1 MAEITYIEQS
11 TGNEIK
17 TIPYNPKT
25 MPPGVIV
32 KPIRA
37 KILTFGDAKYRVVND
52 PEMDCIGNM
61 IIELKRV
68 R

>member
-11 TGNEIK
+11 TGNELK
-17 TIPYNPKT
+17 TLKYNFEET
-25 MPPGVIV
+25 PPGVIV
-32 KPIRA
+32 VPCFG
-37 KILTFGDAKYRVVND
+37 KIETFGEAKYRVVND